1 MSTLD
6 HSSRLDADTDMQ
18 RSADTG
24 DAAWALAERR
34 HENTFLRLVQQVKN
48 WRLFGFFCLGVAAIA
63 VCGNVYIGAQSKY
76 IPYVVEVDKL
86 GQTVAVKA
94 LSGEDA
100 TMDPRKMVYREM
112 FDLMENL
119 RTVTTDRLAND
130 DRIEKGLSRLDGAAA
145 TYVRTELRKAKPND
159 VGATKSVQVKVKTA
173 LKLAGR
179 SWQVEWEE
187 HSFNLNG
194 DAIGVETWRAT
205 VQYELIPS
213 TDVAIFQKNP
223 MGFTVNELSWQKVN

>member
-1 MSTLD
+1 MSILD
-6 HSSRLDADTDMQ
+6 TFKRTGSASEIE

-24 DAAWALAERR
+24 DTPWAKAEFR
-34 HENTFLRLVQQVKN
+34 HENTFLRQAQQAAN
-48 WRLFGFFCLGVAAIA
+48 WRLFGFFCLVIAALA
-63 VCGNVYIGAQSKY
+63 VGGNVYIGAQSKY

-94 LSGEDA
+94 LTGEDA

-112 FDLMENL
+112 FDLIENL

-145 TYVRTELRKAKPND
+145 TYVRVELRKAKPND
-159 VGATKSVQVKVKTA
+159 IGASKSVQVKVKTA
-173 LKLAGR
+173 LKLAGK

-213 TDVAIFQKNP
+213 ADVAIFQRNP